1 MWGHG
6 EEGLWWGCATLD
18 SLSQPLS
25 VCPAGKYDVDYTT
38 GQMMSFSSVF
48 AVMFNGC
55 TGIMAG
61 SNMSGMDRRCLAP
74 GTGTGRDRGVLCLW
88 ALMLPAPAHRGP
100 EAPELFHPTGHHLCC
115 SLHLPRLQPA
125 GFPHVCH
132 LQQVWPPLYMPGCA
146 WCQGMLAWAEADAS
160 VSVSLSRTLLQK
172 DYGFLRDISIFP
184 PLVTVGIYAA
194 TLSAAMS
201 NLIGASR
208 ILYALAR
215 DDLFGE
221 CPECPGTRWS
231 PLSRLSLLGTSPDT
245 RELPSWCGDDG
256 LWVGVCPFGSP
267 ACPGICPRPSTQG
280 GDGTPGWW
288 LNLWLPTGVS
298 QPSLPALPCRPGTGT
313 GQEDI
318 C

>member
-1 MWGHG
+1 M
-6 EEGLWWGCATLD
+6 WWGCATLD

-25 VCPAGKYDVDYTT
+25 VCPAGKYGVDYTT

-61 SNMSGMDRRCLAP
+61 SNMSGMDRRCLA
-74 GTGTGRDRGVLCLW
+74 GWCWEQELRLGEVRGELCLW

-100 EAPELFHPTGHHLCC
+100 EAPELLHPTGNHLCC
-115 SLHLPRLQPA
+115 ALHLPRLQPA

-132 LQQVWPPLYMPGCA
+132 LQQVRPPVLMPECA
-146 WCQGMLAWAEADAS
+146 WCQSMLAWAETDAS
-160 VSVSLSRTLLQK
+160 VSVSLSRILLQK

-221 CPECPGTRWS
+221 SPKCTGTRWS
-231 PLSRLSLLGTSPDT
+231 PLSRLSLLGTSSDT
-245 RELPSWCGDDG
+245 RELP
-256 LWVGVCPFGSP
+256 F
-267 ACPGICPRPSTQG
+267 
-280 GDGTPGWW
+280 
-288 LNLWLPTGVS
+288 
-298 QPSLPALPCRPGTGT
+298 
-313 GQEDI
+313 
-318 C
+318 

>member
-1 MWGHG
+1 MVSAVVCVWGHRG
-6 EEGLWWGCATLD
+6 EGLCGGCATLA
-18 SLSQPLS
+18 SLSQPVP
-25 VCPAGKYDVDYTT
+25 VCPAGGYAVDYTT

-61 SNMSGMDRRCLAP
+61 SNMSGMDRRCLA
-74 GTGTGRDRGVLCLW
+74 GWHQEQELGEVRGVLCLW
-88 ALMLPAPAHRGP
+88 ALTLPAPAHRGP
-100 EAPELFHPTGHHLCC
+100 EAPELLHPTGHHLCC
-115 SLHLPRLQPA
+115 ALHLPRLQPA
-125 GFPHVCH
+125 GFLHVCH
-132 LQQVWPPLYMPGCA
+132 LQQVQPPAHMPGCA
-146 WCQGMLAWAEADAS
+146 WCQGMPAQPETDAS
-160 VSVSLSRTLLQK
+160 MSVSLSRVLLQK

-221 CPECPGTRWS
+221 CPESTGSRWS

-245 RELPSWCGDDG
+245 RELPSFCGGDG
-256 LWVGVCPFGSP
+256 LWVAVCPFGSP

-280 GDGTPGWW
+280 GDGNPG
-288 LNLWLPTGVS
+288 
-298 QPSLPALPCRPGTGT
+298 
-313 GQEDI
+313 
-318 C
+318 

>member
-1 MWGHG
+1 
-6 EEGLWWGCATLD
+6 
-18 SLSQPLS
+18 
-25 VCPAGKYDVDYTT
+25 
-38 GQMMSFSSVF
+38 
-48 AVMFNGC
+48 
-55 TGIMAG
+55 
-61 SNMSGMDRRCLAP
+61 
-74 GTGTGRDRGVLCLW
+74 
-88 ALMLPAPAHRGP
+88 MLPAPAHRGP
-100 EAPELFHPTGHHLCC
+100 EAPELLHPTGHHLCC
-115 SLHLPRLQPA
+115 ALHLPRLQPA

-132 LQQVWPPLYMPGCA
+132 LQQVRPPVCLPGCA
-146 WCQGMLAWAEADAS
+146 CCQSMLAWAEMDVS
-160 VSVSLSRTLLQK
+160 VSVSLSRILLQK

-221 CPECPGTRWS
+221 SPECTGTCWS

-245 RELPSWCGDDG
+245 RELPLWCGGDG
-256 LWVGVCPFGSP
+256 LWVGVCPFASP

-288 LNLWLPTGVS
+288 LNLWLPTGAS
-298 QPSLPALPCRPGTGT
+298 QPNLPTLPCRPDTGP

-318 C
+318 CQWEPSDGSDPLLAGGAGEFLSDASFLAALG